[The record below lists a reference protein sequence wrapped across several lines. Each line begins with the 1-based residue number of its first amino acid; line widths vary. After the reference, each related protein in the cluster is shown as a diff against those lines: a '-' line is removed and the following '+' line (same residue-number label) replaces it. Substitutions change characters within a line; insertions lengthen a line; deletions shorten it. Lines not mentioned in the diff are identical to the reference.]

1 MESKI
6 NRITDILRRDDG
18 ISGAMMY
25 TEQISWILFLKFIND
40 LEINKAEEAELDGKS
55 YTYIIDEKYRWDVW
69 ACPKDDKGKLDLM
82 NAQSGDD
89 LLDFVNGELFPYL
102 KGFKSITADV
112 KSVKYKIGAIFEFID
127 NRIAN
132 GHTLREV
139 LDIIDAMDFHSSA
152 DLFQLSIIYEKL
164 LKDMGS
170 DGGNSGEFYTPRPLI
185 KTIVDVVNPS
195 IGESIYDPAVGSC
208 GFLIE
213 AYNHIRYE
221 DVEAN
226 KQRELSTEQ
235 LKFLNLETFFGN
247 EKTPLSYVM
256 GVMNMILH
264 GIESPNIAK
273 ANTLTKDIRGL
284 EEKDRYDC
292 ILANPPFGGKEKE
305 QIQQNFPIKSNATE
319 LLFLQHMMNHL
330 KLEGRCG
337 VVIPEGVLFQ
347 TNKAFQA
354 VKKELL
360 ERFNVHTILSL
371 PSGVFLPYSGVKT
384 NVVFFDRNGSTSEI
398 FYYEV
403 NPEKKL
409 TKNRPIQY
417 KHFKEFIE
425 TWKERKLT
433 DNSWI
438 VNVND
443 IVDYDISAK
452 NPNNVEVVEH
462 KAPLEIVK
470 SIKSNG
476 AEIEKIMN
484 EIEAVLRG
492 KAIDE

>member
-18 ISGAMMY
+18 ISGAMHY
-25 TEQISWILFLKFIND
+25 TEQISWVLFLKFLAD
-40 LEINKAEEAELDGKS
+40 LEESKSEDAELDGET
-55 YTYIIDEKYRWDVW
+55 YTYILDEKYRWQNW
-69 ACPKDDKGKLDLM
+69 AVLKVDGKKDIINSK
-82 NAQSGDD
+82 SGDD
-89 LLDFVNGELFPYL
+89 LLDFVNKELFPYL
-102 KGFKSITADV
+102 KGFKSITENP
-112 KSVKYKIGAIFEFID
+112 KSIKYKIGAIFEFLD

-139 LDIIDAMDFHSSA
+139 LDIIDEMDFHNQS
-152 DLFQLSIIYEKL
+152 DLFQLSLIYEKL

-185 KTIVDVVNPS
+185 KVITDVINPQ
-195 IGESIYDPAVGSC
+195 IGQSIYDPAVGSC

-213 AYNHIRYE
+213 AYNHIRYI
-221 DVEAN
+221 DVQAN
-226 KQRELSTEQ
+226 KQRDLSTDQ
-235 LKFLNLETFFGN
+235 LKFLNEDTFFGN

-264 GIESPNIAK
+264 GVESPNIAK

-284 EEKDRYDC
+284 EEKDRFDC

-330 KLEGRCG
+330 KLGGKCG

-347 TNKAFQA
+347 TNNAFQS
-354 VKKELL
+354 VKKDLL

-371 PSGVFLPYSGVKT
+371 PSGVFLPYSAVKT
-384 NVVFFDRNGSTSEI
+384 NVVFFDRAGSTNDI
-398 FYYEV
+398 YYYEV
-403 NPEKKL
+403 NPPFKL
-409 TKNRPIQY
+409 TKNKPINNE
-417 KHFKEFIE
+417 HFAEFLDSWE
-425 TWKERKLT
+425 TRKIT
-433 DNSWI
+433 ENSWI

-443 IVDYDISAK
+443 IKDFDISAK
-452 NPNNVEVVEH
+452 NPNKNETIEH
-462 KAPLEIVK
+462 KSPIELVEN
-470 SIKSNG
+470 IKLNN
-476 AEIEKIMN
+476 AEINDLMD
-484 EIEAVLRG
+484 EIETILIG
-492 KAIDE
+492 KDINE